1 MSIFKDTFPE
11 FVSTQIKKRQD
22 TFMVRRNPQ
31 DLSYINSRK
40 AWVRL
45 TSGVNTEDP
54 PGSGKYTNTLAK
66 QYILHGGTLFNIN
79 DISSQ
84 PFTGSLR
91 NGIGNGSEMVYSTTT
106 PSGKKHRL
114 GLRPMPG
121 ITNVDIKSKSAYG
134 SLREATINFV
144 CWDIHQLEDLELLY
158 MRPGFLALLEWGW
171 SPYINNNDNYT
182 TRINFDSNILSEKP
196 SGSLQDIY
204 KELYNNSINQSGNY
218 DALLGFIKNF
228 QWSFRPDGGYDCV
241 TTIISPGEIIES
253 LKINYSTPEI
263 SITDKRTGLL
273 GIDLSN
279 QNLYP
284 SGSLEKIYDRSKLA
298 GILYEISSYMAN
310 NVPVRNLKDKLNNIN
325 AKDFSN
331 TLIDGDYYNLFAYQ
345 IDINNE
351 ENKTVLPNNNIW
363 QYYITLESFCNLL
376 NKYILL
382 TSDKG
387 NITKLSTLNRGY
399 EFVKDPIST
408 ISKAIETQNYINSIS
423 KLGYE
428 GASKELSINNI
439 SLLNKTSL
447 QCLTHPFQLSV
458 DPSICL
464 INSPVWRNGFTFPK
478 QNLNQDDINE
488 SIGTLGNIDYSNDSK
503 LILQSINLKQKE
515 SIIIDNINNYF
526 KSKNTEELRR
536 KALEQLIIEYEL
548 TRTKVI
554 IPTIIQMGRTGK
566 VVKNE
571 KLLIFKDFILRQ
583 GYLNIINSIINNAPT
598 IKEKSI
604 FQLLL
609 SGDLTKIQDLKD
621 KNEEVNKESEKLSLD
636 SKTSLPFMNYLQP
649 YFKDDSI
656 NNGLGYISNI
666 YININYLF
674 QLILNQNLEVIDK
687 KEKND
692 INLYDYLKTVLNS
705 VQAAIGNVNNFDIH
719 VDPIDNIG
727 RIIDINSTVE
737 DPIDTYNKATIIEI
751 QKADNISSFVRNVT
765 LQSQIFPEQSSIVAI
780 SAGNGGG
787 VMGLDNNT
795 LVGFNRGIQDRIMNN
810 KFSPPLSNIPT
821 INNQIKS
828 IGQAMGRLSNF
839 VSELK
844 YSYNTSLFKD
854 NLHAKYSKDNS
865 NNYKNTLKDIINYT
879 RALTNDPNQFRSIIP
894 TKLSIS
900 MDGLGGIIIGNIFRI
915 PNENLPLG
923 YKEGLIGRKVGYIVT
938 GLSHKISIKDWE
950 TIIDAQTIILEKPD
964 NKQTFDYSKIIVP
977 DLENKGG
984 YKFET
989 PEIINKEI
997 QINQDI
1003 TKKFNSDNITT
1014 AVNFFLN
1021 KGFTDYQTSAI
1032 VGSLLQESDL
1042 SPTNSNQLGAY
1053 GIAQW
1058 LGKRKRKLQLK
1069 QNYNTI
1075 DTQLDF
1081 IIEEFNGDEKN
1092 AFNKIKKS
1100 NNIEEAILGMASYER
1115 YGGWYQDITFE
1126 KLLKASET
1134 GKRIDYS
1141 YDILRRIKLGEFK

>member
-11 FVSTQIKKRQD
+11 FVSTQIKKRQE
-22 TFMVRRNPQ
+22 TFMVRRSPQ

-54 PGSGKYTNTLAK
+54 PGSGNYTNTLAR
-66 QYILHGGTLFNIN
+66 QYVLHGGTLFNTNN
-79 DISSQ
+79 DPSQ

-91 NGIGNGSEMVYSTTT
+91 SGIGDGSEMVYSTTT

-121 ITNVDIKSKSAYG
+121 ITNVEIKSKSAYG
-134 SLREATINFV
+134 SLREATISFV

-171 SPYINNNDNYT
+171 TPYMSNDDKYT
-182 TRINFDSNILSEKP
+182 TRVDFDTNILSSNP

-204 KELYNNSINQSGNY
+204 RELHNSSIKQSGNY
-218 DALLGFIKNF
+218 DALLGFVKNF
-228 QWSFRPDGGYDCV
+228 QWSFRVDGGYDC
-241 TTIISPGEIIES
+241 TTTLISPGEVIES

-273 GIDLSN
+273 GVDLSN
-279 QNLYP
+279 QRLNP

-298 GILYEISSYMAN
+298 GVLYEMCSYMAN
-310 NVPVRNLKDKLNNIN
+310 NKKTPKDDFKIKLNGKNSIN
-325 AKDFSN
+325 FSN
-331 TLIDGDYYNLFAYQ
+331 TLLDGNYYDLFAYQ
-345 IDINNE
+345 INIKGENE
-351 ENKTVLPNNNIW
+351 SILPNNNIW

-382 TSDKG
+382 SSEKG
-387 NITKLSTLNRGY
+387 NIIQLSTLSRGY
-399 EFVKDPIST
+399 ETSKDP
-408 ISKAIETQNYINSIS
+408 
-423 KLGYE
+423 
-428 GASKELSINNI
+428 
-439 SLLNKTSL
+439 LL
-447 QCLTHPFQLSV
+447 CLTHPFQLSV

-488 SIGTLGNIDYSNDSK
+488 SVGNLGNKEYSFDSK
-503 LILQSINLKQKE
+503 T
-515 SIIIDNINNYF
+515 IIQYMNSRQNIKFITDNINNYF
-526 KSKNTEELRR
+526 NSKTTEETRR
-536 KALEQLIIEYEL
+536 KGLEQILIEYEL
-548 TRTKVI
+548 TRTKVN
-554 IPTIIQMGRTGK
+554 IPTIVQMGRTGK
-566 VVKNE
+566 VVNNE
-571 KLLIFKDFILRQ
+571 KLLIFKDFALRQ
-583 GYLNIINSIINNAPT
+583 GYNTLIDDIIKIAPNA
-598 IKEKSI
+598 KEKSI
-604 FQLLL
+604 FQVLL
-609 SGDLTKIQDLKD
+609 SGDITKIQETKD
-621 KNEEVNKESEKLSLD
+621 KTEEINRESTKISTD
-636 SKTSLPFMNYLQP
+636 SKTSLSFMNYLQP
-649 YFKDDSI
+649 YFKNDSI
-656 NNGLGYISNI
+656 DNGLGYISNI

-674 QLILNQNLEVIDK
+674 QLILNQNLEAIDK

-705 VQAAIGNVNNFDIH
+705 VQAAIGNINNFDIH

-737 DPIDTYNKATIIEI
+737 DPIDTYNKATVIEV
-751 QKADNISSFVRNVT
+751 QRADIISSFVRNVN

-795 LVGFNRGIQDRIMNN
+795 LVGFNRGIQDRIMTN
-810 KFSPPLSNIPT
+810 KFAPPPPNT
-821 INNQIKS
+821 ITLTSQIRS

-839 VSELK
+839 ISELK
-844 YSYNTSLFKD
+844 YSYNTGLFKD
-854 NLHAKYSKDNS
+854 NQHAKYSKDNS
-865 NNYKNTLKDIINYT
+865 SNYKNTLKDIINYT
-879 RALTNDPNQFRSIIP
+879 RALSNDPNQFRAIIP
-894 TKLSIS
+894 TKLSLS
-900 MDGLGGIIIGNIFRI
+900 MDGLGGMIIGNIFRI
-915 PNENLPLG
+915 PSENLPAG

-938 GLSHKISIKDWE
+938 GIGHRLSIKDWE

-989 PEIINKEI
+989 SDVISKELKSI
-997 QINQDI
+997 QDA
-1003 TKKFNSDNITT
+1003 TKKFNSGNITT
-1014 AVNFFLN
+1014 AVNFFLG
-1021 KGFTDYQTSAI
+1021 KGFTDYQTAAI
-1032 VGSLLQESDL
+1032 VGGLLQESDL
-1042 SPTNSNQLGAY
+1042 LPTNSNSSSGAY

-1058 LGKRKRKLQLK
+1058 LGGRKRKLQSK
-1069 QNYNTI
+1069 QNFNVI

-1081 IIEEFNGDEKN
+1081 IMEEFRGDEKG
-1092 AFNKIKKS
+1092 AYNKIKNSKS
-1100 NNIEEAILGMASYER
+1100 IEESIVGMASYER
-1115 YGGWYQDITFE
+1115 YGGWYNGISFDN
-1126 KLLKASET
+1126 LLKASET
-1134 GKRIDYS
+1134 GKRVDYS